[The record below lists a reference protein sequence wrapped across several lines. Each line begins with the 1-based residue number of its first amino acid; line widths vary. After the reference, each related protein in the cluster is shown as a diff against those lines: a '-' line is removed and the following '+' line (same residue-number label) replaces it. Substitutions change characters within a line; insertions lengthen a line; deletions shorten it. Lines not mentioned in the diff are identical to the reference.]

1 MRLSELDRS
10 NYFRAMLLLSG
21 KDRKISK
28 SEQNFI
34 DTLGEKLGFEK
45 SFTKSAVNTFF
56 SNEHIPNEPPRFS
69 NREIAESFIRDGIK
83 LIIEDPKIN
92 QDEVDWISN
101 VARVNGINENW
112 IFDLIEKERLSQVY
126 ENAPI
131 KLEVESFLE

>member
-126 ENAPI
+126 ENVPI

>member
-28 SEQNFI
+28 AEQNFI
-34 DTLGEKLGFEK
+34 NTLGEKLGFEK
-45 SFTKSAVNTFF
+45 SFTKSAVNSFF
-56 SNEHIPNEPPRFS
+56 SNKHIPNDPPRFS
-69 NREIAESFIRDGIK
+69 NREIAKSFIRDGIK

-101 VARVNGINENW
+101 VAKVNGISENW
-112 IFDLIEKERLSQVY
+112 IFDLIEKSKQVQSF
-126 ENAPI
+126 ETSPI
-131 KLEVESFLE
+131 TLEVESFLE

>member
-28 SEQNFI
+28 AEQNFI
-34 DTLGEKLGFEK
+34 DTLGAKLGFEK

-56 SNEHIPNEPPRFS
+56 SNEHIPNEPPKFS

-92 QDEVDWISN
+92 QDEVDWIAN

-112 IFDLIEKERLSQVY
+112 IFELIEKERLSQVY
-126 ENAPI
+126 ENAPV

>member
-21 KDRKISK
+21 KDKKISK
-28 SEQNFI
+28 AEQNFI
-34 DTLGEKLGFEK
+34 DTLGAKLGFEK

-56 SNEHIPNEPPRFS
+56 SNKHIPNEPPKFS
-69 NREIAESFIRDGIK
+69 NREIAKSFIRDGIK

-112 IFDLIEKERLSQVY
+112 IFELIEKERLSQVY
-126 ENAPI
+126 EDAPV

>member
-28 SEQNFI
+28 AEQNFI
-34 DTLGEKLGFEK
+34 DTLGAKLGFEK

-56 SNEHIPNEPPRFS
+56 SNEHIPNEPPKFS

-112 IFDLIEKERLSQVY
+112 IFELIEKERLSQVY
-126 ENAPI
+126 EDAPV

>member
-28 SEQNFI
+28 AEQNFI
-34 DTLGEKLGFEK
+34 DTLGAKLGFEK

-56 SNEHIPNEPPRFS
+56 SNEHIPNEPPKFS

-112 IFDLIEKERLSQVY
+112 IFELIEKERLSQVY
-126 ENAPI
+126 ENAPV